1 MIEQDPRAIQMS
13 NSFCQMVEQPS
24 RLPFPVLG
32 LMRDPKARMGS
43 QARRGL
49 ERATWSRRVRQKPA
63 RSPGHMNDQH

>member
-49 ERATWSRRVRQKPA
+49 ERAMWSRRVRQKPA